1 MTRLI
6 NKKSKTYIAICIFL
20 ILFSFIQVL
29 KPTIL
34 YNKNGSL
41 RDFGIGYKQKT
52 VTPMWLITILI
63 AILSYFFVVNFM

>member
-34 YNKNGSL
+34 YNKNGLL

-63 AILSYFFVVNFM
+63 AILSYFFVINFV

>member
-6 NKKSKTYIAICIFL
+6 NKKSKTYLAICIFL
-20 ILFSFIQVL
+20 IIFSFIQVI

-52 VTPMWLITILI
+52 VTPLWLITILI
-63 AILSYFFVVNFM
+63 AILSYFFVVNFV

>member
-1 MTRLI
+1 MSRLI
-6 NKKSKTYIAICIFL
+6 NKKGKTYIAICIFL

-41 RDFGIGYKQKT
+41 REFGIGYKKKT

-63 AILSYFFVVNFM
+63 AILSYYLVVNFV

>member
-63 AILSYFFVVNFM
+63 AILSYFFVINFV